1 MKIQESFYERYNKN
15 AVHRID
21 HIKDVVKFI
30 LPEGDNLLD
39 IGCSVG
45 NLMLIAKDKYE
56 KIYGIDISEVAL
68 SKAKKL
74 GYKTKKV
81 DLERD
86 KIPFENDFFD
96 CVVCL
101 EVIEHV
107 MDPEKL
113 LLEIKRVMK
122 RGGIAIIST
131 PNIRFLKNVYDLAVR
146 GTFMDRMWAGHIRFF
161 TYRDMIKLAKSCGFK
176 ITGIYGTCKGRY
188 FLKEFLSR
196 NIVLKLEK

>member
-56 KIYGIDISEVAL
+56 KIYGIDISEAAL

-81 DLERD
+81 DLD
-86 KIPFENDFFD
+86 SDPIPFKDNFFD

-101 EVIEHV
+101 EFIEHL
-107 MDPEKL
+107 MESEKL
-113 LLEIKRVMK
+113 LIEMKRVLK
-122 RGGIAIIST
+122 PGGTAILSA
-131 PNIRFLKNVYDLAVR
+131 PNIRFLKYLYNLAVR
-146 GTFMDRMWAGHIRFF
+146 GTFRDRMWAGHIRFF
-161 TYRDMIKLAKSCGFK
+161 TYRDMIKLTKSCGFK
-176 ITGIYGTCKGRY
+176 ITGMYGTCKGKY

-196 NIVLKLEK
+196 NIILKLEK